1 MTTAKRFDVTSLLA
15 VSMLL
20 SVPAICGAQQ
30 LPPVAEQMAK
40 TYGLDSFGEVEGIRY
55 TWANGVVSRTWEW

>member
-20 SVPAICGAQQ
+20 SFLAICGAQQ
-30 LPPVAEQMAK
+30 LRTSVP
-40 TYGLDSFGEVEGIRY
+40 RY
-55 TWANGVVSRTWEW
+55 RH